1 MADQG
6 PAGLPPVTFTPRRL
20 LLVGTGAISAAM
32 LPYWVRWLKL
42 VLPELETRIV
52 ITRGAERFVTR
63 MALSALNASEAV
75 LDEWPDTPVVKAPHV
90 EWAQWAEAVAVYPAT
105 VDFLSRF
112 AAGRGDSPAMLA
124 LQCTTAPIGIAPSLP
139 PGAVHNPVITRLMK
153 EVQERPNVCVAPPEP
168 GPSATTGLNDAYV
181 PPELSR
187 LLALMEDVHTAAG
200 RSGGEQAP

>member
-63 MALSALNASEAV
+63 MALSAINASEAV

-112 AAGRGDSPAMLA
+112 AAGRGILPPCSRCSAPPPRSASLPHCRRA
-124 LQCTTAPIGIAPSLP
+124 PCTT
-139 PGAVHNPVITRLMK
+139 R
-153 EVQERPNVCVAPPEP
+153 
-168 GPSATTGLNDAYV
+168 
-181 PPELSR
+181 
-187 LLALMEDVHTAAG
+187 
-200 RSGGEQAP
+200 